1 MISAK
6 DLVQPS
12 EDDREDYD
20 FPEINFKIVQ
30 GMAQRNAELYQQIK
44 DNSDQILTSWTSKVR
59 TSLSYLGKPFLIWAK
74 GEIESPEAWKNFLDK
89 ESYKISEPTKPF
101 DAMVVFDSH

>member
-1 MISAK
+1 VLDLVSSK

-30 GMAQRNAELYQQIK
+30 GMALRNPELYQ
-44 DNSDQILTSWTSKVR
+44 
-59 TSLSYLGKPFLIWAK
+59 
-74 GEIESPEAWKNFLDK
+74 
-89 ESYKISEPTKPF
+89 
-101 DAMVVFDSH
+101 

>member
-30 GMAQRNAELYQQIK
+30 GMAQRNAELYQQTK
-44 DNSDQILTSWTSKVR
+44 DNSDQILT
-59 TSLSYLGKPFLIWAK
+59 
-74 GEIESPEAWKNFLDK
+74 
-89 ESYKISEPTKPF
+89 
-101 DAMVVFDSH
+101 